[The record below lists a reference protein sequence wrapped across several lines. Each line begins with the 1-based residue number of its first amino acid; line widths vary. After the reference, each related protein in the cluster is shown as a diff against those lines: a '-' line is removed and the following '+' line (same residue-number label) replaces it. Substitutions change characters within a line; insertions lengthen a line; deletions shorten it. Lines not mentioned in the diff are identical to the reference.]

1 MTTHEAWFQGLIGA
15 DTKSAAAEKSGVS
28 TSTLTHQLRN
38 GHLSA
43 PTVVALSRAYD
54 RDVVQALAE
63 TGHITADEATLIPI
77 DTALQVASDRKLLEE
92 FARRLRMIR
101 PEDRDLPLD
110 AVAEVIPLRAT
121 TPGTSSDEQDEG
133 DDPTPNVRDD
143 GYRDLLLAS
152 HHRKNPDTGEYEE
165 TMPSDAVADSSP
177 EEGGTPDRFEP

>member
-1 MTTHEAWFQGLIGA
+1 MTTHEAWFQDLIGP

-54 RDVVQALAE
+54 RDVVRSLAE

-77 DTALQVASDRKLLEE
+77 DTALQVAPDRKLLEE

-101 PEDRDLPLD
+101 PEDRDAPLNEVADIVPFPVLTPGETSVDLPD
-110 AVAEVIPLRAT
+110 RDET
-121 TPGTSSDEQDEG
+121 TPSVRDDEQDLDEALRDANALRG
-133 DDPTPNVRDD
+133 AAQPRTPRLEEPEDP
-143 GYRDLLLAS
+143 
-152 HHRKNPDTGEYEE
+152 
-165 TMPSDAVADSSP
+165 
-177 EEGGTPDRFEP
+177 